1 MGFTFIDFFV
11 HPVLQA
17 STFATLLLS
26 IFCSLLGCVLFVR
39 RKALLAE
46 TLSHAAYV
54 GVLLGLLFLGLDFL
68 AGTFSSLLGVAI
80 LSFLEK
86 RFRLSQDVA
95 LSVTLAVSLALGT
108 FFASITQLYWPIAYK
123 QSLIFLYGQAAT
135 MLNVHVLYFSAI
147 SLFAIMIVFLGYR
160 IICWSSFDPQ
170 FFSAQKIR
178 FRLFEILLFVLLSF
192 SVVIGSRACGIMLV
206 SGMMIAPAIFARSFT
221 HHFGKML
228 FLASLMGAFCALI
241 GNFLSVGIPQTFN
254 VELKLPTGPLIL
266 ITLALVTALSLFFSP
281 KEGYLVRIVRAF
293 RFFLKIQIENA
304 LKDLYKKRKIRLSMS
319 FILGLLGMQKNGFL
333 TKKGEQK
340 AQNLIRLHRLWELYL
355 SKELGIT
362 GSRVHES
369 AEEMEHILDAK
380 MENRLTEYLNNP
392 THDPHNKEIPQ
403 RIDSWM

>member
-1 MGFTFIDFFV
+1 MGFSFIDFFL

-26 IFCSLLGCVLFVR
+26 IFCSLFGCVLFVR

-54 GVLLGLLFLGLDFL
+54 GVLLGLLFLGLDF
-68 AGTFSSLLGVAI
+68 FSGALSSILGVA
-80 LSFLEK
+80 LLFFLEK

-95 LSVTLAVSLALGT
+95 LSVTLAVCLGLGT
-108 FFASITQLYWPIAYK
+108 FFASIAQFYWPIAYK

-147 SLFAIMIVFLGYR
+147 SFFAIAIVFLRYR
-160 IICWSSFDPQ
+160 ILSWTSFDPL
-170 FFSAQKIR
+170 FFQAQKVH
-178 FRLFEILLFVLLSF
+178 FRSFELLLFILLSF

-221 HHFGKML
+221 HNFGKML
-228 FLASLMGAFCALI
+228 VLAAFMGSICTLI
-241 GNFLSVGIPQTFN
+241 GNFLSVGIPQFLE
-254 VELKLPTGPLIL
+254 VELTVPTGPLIL
-266 ITLALVTALSLFFSP
+266 LTLAAVTIISLFFSP
-281 KEGYLVRIVRAF
+281 KEGYVIRIVRALKF
-293 RFFLKIQIENA
+293 YLKIQIENA
-304 LKDLYKKRKIRLSMS
+304 LKDLYKKRKIRPAIAFVLS
-319 FILGLLGMQKNGFL
+319 FLGMQKRGIL

-355 SKELGIT
+355 SRELGVS
-362 GSRVHES
+362 GSRIHES

-380 MENRLTEYLNNP
+380 MEQRLTEYLNHP
-392 THDPHNKEIPQ
+392 THDPHNNEIPK
-403 RIDSWM
+403 RID